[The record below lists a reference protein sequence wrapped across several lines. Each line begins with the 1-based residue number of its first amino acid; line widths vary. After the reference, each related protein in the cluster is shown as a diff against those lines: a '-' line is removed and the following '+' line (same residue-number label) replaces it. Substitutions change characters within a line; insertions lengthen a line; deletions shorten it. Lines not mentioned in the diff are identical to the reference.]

1 MEKQAEKAQEKEEAK
16 KEKREKRKAEL
27 EKKHIFSDPKYEQQN
42 QKISKDLDE
51 ALNVVLENGDVDRK
65 RKIETTDTILAVAEK
80 PKNGPQTSSSGTAE
94 RFKDW
99 MGVEISD
106 SEEEEE
112 EPIQKKCKTT
122 SL

>member
-1 MEKQAEKAQEKEEAK
+1 MDKQAEKAKEKEEAK

-27 EKKHIFSDPKYEQQN
+27 EKKHIFSDPKYEQQK
-42 QKISKDLDE
+42 QKISKDLDD
-51 ALNVVLENGDVDRK
+51 ALNVVLENGEVDRK

-80 PKNGPQTSSSGTAE
+80 SKNGPQTSGTAE

-99 MGVEISD
+99 MGVEISG
-106 SEEEEE
+106 SEEDEE